1 MDTAVTLVAFREGAV
16 EVDGARLRYREAGQ
30 GSALVHLSGPDGLTP
45 AHGLL
50 AQRFRVVMLRGR
62 SAAAPRGDGGP
73 GDPPARSRRLRL
85 MGTASDGA
93 TALGLALLEPT
104 RVRALVLEAPTAG
117 ERRGSGAPASGRRD
131 AHAGAARHSRRRE
144 SAPALGRA
152 CKARIA
158 GSHLVFVYDAG
169 AAIGRD
175 RPEAFAEVVADFLER
190 REAFVIS
197 RARTVLHP

>member
-1 MDTAVTLVAFREGAV
+1 MDTAVTPVEFREGAV

-30 GSALVHLSGPDGLTP
+30 GSVLVHLPGPDGLTP
-45 AHGLL
+45 ALGLL
-50 AQRFRVVMLRGR
+50 AQRFRVVILEAGQPPRP
-62 SAAAPRGDGGP
+62 AAMVAQ
-73 GDPPARSRRLRL
+73 AIRRLGLDAFDL

-104 RVRALVLEAPTAG
+104 RVRALVLEAPTEG
-117 ERRGSGAPASGRRD
+117 STGDLERRLPDVATPTLVLLGTRDDASGA
-131 AHAGAARHSRRRE
+131 
-144 SAPALGRA
+144 ALGRT
-152 CKARIA
+152 CKTRIP

-169 AAIGRD
+169 AAVGRD
-175 RPEAFAEVVADFLER
+175 RPQAFAEVVADFLER

>member
-1 MDTAVTLVAFREGAV
+1 MDTAVTPVEFREGAV
-16 EVDGARLRYREAGQ
+16 EVDGVRLRYREAGQ
-30 GSALVHLSGPDGLTP
+30 GSVLVHLPGPDGLTP

-50 AQRFRVVMLRGR
+50 AQRFRVVVVEAGPPPRPPTML
-62 SAAAPRGDGGP
+62 AQAM
-73 GDPPARSRRLRL
+73 RRLGLDAFDL

-104 RVRALVLEAPTAG
+104 RVRALVLEAPTEG
-117 ERRGSGAPASGRRD
+117 SDGDLERRLPDVATPTLVLLGTRDEAAAS
-131 AHAGAARHSRRRE
+131 
-144 SAPALGRA
+144 ALGRA

-175 RPEAFAEVVADFLER
+175 RPQAFAEVVADFLER

>member
-16 EVDGARLRYREAGQ
+16 EIDGAPFRYREAGQ
-30 GSALVHLSGPDGLTP
+30 GSTLVHLSGPAGLTP

-50 AQRFRVVMLRGR
+50 AQRFRVIVLGP
-62 SAAAPRGDGGP
+62 AGP
-73 GDPPARSRRLRL
+73 GQQPVAIVAQALHRLGLDAFDL
-85 MGTASDGA
+85 MGTGSDGA
-93 TALGLALLEPT
+93 TALRLALLAPT
-104 RVRALVLEAPTAG
+104 RVRALVLEAPSAG
-117 ERRGSGAPASGRRD
+117 DDGEVERRLADIAVPTLVLLGTRD
-131 AHAGAARHSRRRE
+131 DAAGA
-144 SAPALGRA
+144 ALGRA
-152 CKARIA
+152 SKTRIA

-169 AAIGRD
+169 PAIGRD

>member
-1 MDTAVTLVAFREGAV
+1 VAQAI
-16 EVDGARLRYREAGQ
+16 
-30 GSALVHLSGPDGLTP
+30 
-45 AHGLL
+45 
-50 AQRFRVVMLRGR
+50 
-62 SAAAPRGDGGP
+62 
-73 GDPPARSRRLRL
+73 RRLGLDAFDL

-104 RVRALVLEAPTAG
+104 RVRALVLEAPTEG
-117 ERRGSGAPASGRRD
+117 SDGDLERRLPDVATPTLVLLGTRDDASGA
-131 AHAGAARHSRRRE
+131 
-144 SAPALGRA
+144 ALGRT

-169 AAIGRD
+169 AAVGRD
-175 RPEAFAEVVADFLER
+175 RPQAFAEVVADFLER